1 MDIGA
6 PALWLQL
13 PDLYFYT
20 FYTFPKVFILFLYF
34 FYTFYTFPK
43 VFQWSGSNTQVFL
56 SFFDVFDRNR
66 GFPLGFS
73 MCSDEVHKFPICIS
87 MVWLA
92 NVCFA

>member
-20 FYTFPKVFILFLYF
+20 FYTFPTVFIL

-43 VFQWSGSNTQVFL
+43 VFQWSGSKTQVFL
-56 SFFDVFDRNR
+56 MFFDVFDRHQM
-66 GFPLGFS
+66 FP
-73 MCSDEVHKFPICIS
+73 
-87 MVWLA
+87 
-92 NVCFA
+92 